1 VSLALPCRR
10 ATGRQIPDLC
20 RRERRSFGFLNWIAS
35 RFRPTASASVAIAL
49 CSLLAPNSRGAAEDA
64 ANTSTNEF
72 IPGLPTAW
80 LREFAVRGSVGYKDN
95 LLLDRNASEHSIS
108 FGSGAD
114 VTVARLPLDGRQFN
128 FLLSFDDTRYPDG
141 RKVDHEDLLLGLAQV
156 KTDVGAHWRFGLDGR
171 YILQNQVI
179 DTSVTETNLEALLVQ
194 GNSLAL
200 LPNVRWMSDGN
211 TWVELSGT
219 AQRALYRQPLDDLWE
234 GGPKLALGLD
244 YGHYST
250 VSVTYSWNLRAY
262 DTREQLGL
270 DQMSIPGTSLRFRQN
285 DVEAALRHNWD
296 KERRWRTVTRL
307 GLQVSSDNGP
317 GFYDYDRF
325 YAAQQIRYVAKT
337 WEVRTQGKISH
348 YAFPHQTATDV
359 DQDERR
365 KTLVGADV
373 RGEKR
378 VWQGLKLFATYEYE
392 QSVAN
397 RPVDQY
403 RVNIVAGGATWEF

>member
-1 VSLALPCRR
+1 VSLALPCSR
-10 ATGRQIPDLC
+10 ATGRQILRFF
-20 RRERRSFGFLNWIAS
+20 RRKQYPHFHATISFAL
-35 RFRPTASASVAIAL
+35 AL
-49 CSLLAPNSRGAAEDA
+49 CSLLALNSRSAAADA
-64 ANTSTNEF
+64 VNTSTNEF
-72 IPGLPTAW
+72 IPDLPKAW

-95 LLLDRNASEHSIS
+95 LLLDSSASEHSIS
-108 FGSGAD
+108 FGSGVD
-114 VTVARLPLDGRQFN
+114 VTVARLPLDGRQLN

-156 KTDVGAHWRFGLDGR
+156 KTDLGSHWRFGVDGR
-171 YILQNQVI
+171 YTLQNQVV
-179 DTSVTETNLEALLVQ
+179 DTSVTETSPEAQLVQ
-194 GNSLAL
+194 GHSLAL

-219 AQRALYRQPLDDLWE
+219 AQRAFYREPLDDFWE
-234 GGPKLALGLD
+234 GGPKLSLGLD

-250 VSVTYSWNLRAY
+250 VSLSYSSNLRAY
-262 DTREQLGL
+262 DTREQTSLS
-270 DQMSIPGTSLRFRQN
+270 QTNSSMSQTNIPGTSLRFRQHE
-285 DVEAALRHNWD
+285 VEAALRHNWD

-307 GLQVSSDNGP
+307 GLQVSRDNGP
-317 GFYDYDRF
+317 GFYDYDRW

-337 WEVRTQGKISH
+337 WEVRTQGKISY
-348 YAFPHQTATDV
+348 YAFLHQTATDL

-373 RGEKR
+373 RGEKQ
-378 VWQGLKLFATYEYE
+378 VWRGLKLFATYEYE

-403 RVNIVAGGATWEF
+403 QVNIVAGGVIWEF